1 MVFSV
6 DQELKDF
13 RMIERHYFKDKL
25 IKSYDFNFGFCIP
38 GSTNTW
44 DQVYSMPQLGND
56 LIEEMINNPYATS
69 SDSFYF
75 IGSDLIMH
83 NKAKYKYVK
92 DKSTSLL

>member
-1 MVFSV
+1 
-6 DQELKDF
+6 
-13 RMIERHYFKDKL
+13 MIERHYFKDKL

-75 IGSDLIMH
+75 IGSDILI
-83 NKAKYKYVK
+83 AFE
-92 DKSTSLL
+92 DSTI